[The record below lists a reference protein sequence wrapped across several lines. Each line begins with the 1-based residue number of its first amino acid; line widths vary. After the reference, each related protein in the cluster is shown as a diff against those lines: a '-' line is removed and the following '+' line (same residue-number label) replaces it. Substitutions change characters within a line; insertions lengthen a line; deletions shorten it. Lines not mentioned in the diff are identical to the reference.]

1 MKELKI
7 NRFPKM
13 VILQEERAILLGFD
27 KEKAKII
34 GFAEAK
40 KYAIF
45 KNCRRG
51 KKKVGSAP
59 HMVPVEKPKIL
70 KEFRLTLSENEL
82 PVVGGKEIT
91 FNEYEKYM
99 KRFNKAQT
107 RALKRWAH
115 NVLKDISERDL
126 KVESRFFNNI
136 WKQHRDDKI
145 CLDN

>member
-34 GFAEAK
+34 GYAQAK

-45 KNCRRG
+45 KNCRKG
-51 KKKVGSAP
+51 KKKAGNAP
-59 HMVPVEKPKIL
+59 HMVPIEKPKIL
-70 KEFRLTLSENEL
+70 KEFRLTLNENEL
-82 PVVGGKEIT
+82 PIVGNKEVT
-91 FNEYEKYM
+91 VEEYEKYM
-99 KRFNKAQT
+99 KRFNQIQT
-107 RALKRWAH
+107 KALKRWAH
-115 NVLKDISERDL
+115 NVLKGISERDL
-126 KVESRFFNNI
+126 KVESRFFNNV

-145 CLDN
+145 IINN